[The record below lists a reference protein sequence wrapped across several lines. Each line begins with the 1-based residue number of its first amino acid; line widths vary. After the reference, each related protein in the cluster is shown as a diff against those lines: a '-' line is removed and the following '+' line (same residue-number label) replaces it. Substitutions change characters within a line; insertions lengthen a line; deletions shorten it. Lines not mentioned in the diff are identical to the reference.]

1 MYNETILKGDP
12 GIDKICIDGFCYK
25 LFLIEIKIT
34 IGLHNKLEFRRL
46 QIPHDFNQKFLPN
59 QIKKLGVNSITFNAS
74 IPGGVENF
82 FGKFL

>member
-46 QIPHDFNQKFLPN
+46 QIPHDFNPKFFW
-59 QIKKLGVNSITFNAS
+59 SIF
-74 IPGGVENF
+74 IC
-82 FGKFL
+82 

>member
-46 QIPHDFNQKFLPN
+46 QIPHDFNQKFFWMHIYL
-59 QIKKLGVNSITFNAS
+59 LGKYTLRS
-74 IPGGVENF
+74 
-82 FGKFL
+82 